1 MGHLFLTNDSRDF
14 CLPLFHIETLFS
26 TMSHHI
32 KHISSKFLR
41 LLFIVIIFQV
51 SLNGQTDSLEQAE
64 EWARSTFDGMSLDER
79 IGQLLWLRAHSDKG
93 PDHVKQV
100 ESFITKHHIG
110 GLTFFQGTPEKQIEL
125 INQFQKLSKIPLM
138 ISMDAE
144 WGLGMRFKKDGF
156 SFPNQL
162 TLGAIQENRLIYD
175 MGVKIAEHLKRVGVH
190 VNFAPVADINNNPKN
205 PVINTRSFGEDRF
218 NVTTKSY
225 MYMKGMQDNG
235 IMACAKHFPGHGD
248 TDMDSHY
255 DLPLINHSIN
265 RIDSLELYPFRVLAD
280 KGVQSMMVAH
290 LAIPAIDDTP
300 NLPTTLSL
308 KAVTQLLKDSMGF
321 NGLIITDGLGMKGV
335 TKHYKV
341 GEVEAKALQA
351 GNDILLLP
359 EDIEA
364 AVTKIKLFLQDGRI
378 KMADFENSVMKA
390 LVAKYQYGLT
400 SFTPIDASNVRED
413 IFSPEAKVLKRKLI
427 EASLTMVRNRKYLI
441 PFQKLDTLSLAS
453 IAVGADR
460 VTDFQMRMTK
470 YANVEHYFLKT
481 GTEKENAQKYLDLL
495 GKKEV
500 VVVSLHDVSSYASKN
515 FGFNDEKIAFI
526 KDLAKRTKVV
536 LTVFGTPYSL
546 KYFDEID
553 WLQCAYQENEDTQ
566 DLAAQALFGAISMK
580 GRLPVTASE
589 RSPFGAGVNTPFLFR
604 LGYEMPE
611 KVGINSF
618 TLNHTIDSLAKD
630 AVKTKSTPGCVVLV
644 AKDGKII
651 FEKAYGY
658 HSYSKKIK
666 TKVEDIFDLAS
677 LTKVLATTLSVMKLD
692 ELEKVMTSKPMSKY
706 LPKLKKT
713 NKADLTVE
721 EMMRHRAGLQT
732 WLKFYLETL
741 DESRSQTKPSSKF
754 YASKYSKDFNITV
767 ADKLYLKKGY
777 QDTIRQRIYDS
788 ELRKNKDYKYS
799 DLGFYLLADMVRQ
812 QSKKPLD
819 QFAKEKFYKPLGL
832 KTATFNPLN
841 YHNINRIPPTEK
853 DDYFRMQEIHGH
865 VHDMGA
871 AMMGGVSGHAGLFA
885 NANDVAVLMQL
896 LINQGYYGGKQYLEP
911 RTIRKYTSRCSGGLR
926 RGIGFDMYQMD
937 KNEVPNMS
945 EKASSRTFG
954 HLGFTGTAA
963 WADPENQIVYV
974 ILANRTYPKMTNK
987 KYGRNNYRPKI
998 QDAIYDSRI
1007 INKIYP

>member
-1 MGHLFLTNDSRDF
+1 MLNFIKQITNRVIF
-14 CLPLFHIETLFS
+14 
-26 TMSHHI
+26 
-32 KHISSKFLR
+32 
-41 LLFIVIIFQV
+41 LLFTLLFFSQV
-51 SLNGQTDSLEQAE
+51 LSAQTDSLRQAE
-64 EWARSTFDGMSLDER
+64 SWAKAVFDSMSIEER

-93 PDHVKQV
+93 PDHIKKV

-125 INQFQKLSKIPLM
+125 INKFQKLSKIPLM

-175 MGVKIAEHLKRVGVH
+175 MGAKIAEHLKRVGVH

-265 RIDSLELYPFRVLAD
+265 RIDSLELYPFKVLSD
-280 KGVQSMMVAH
+280 KGVQSVMVAH

-300 NLPTTLSL
+300 NLPTTLSY
-308 KAVTQLLKDSMGF
+308 KAVTSLLKDSIGF
-321 NGLIITDGLGMKGV
+321 KGLVITDGLGMKGV

-364 AVTKIKLFLQDGRI
+364 AVTQVKLFLEDGRI
-378 KMADFENSVMKA
+378 KKADFEKSVMKA
-390 LVAKYQYGLT
+390 LVAKFQYGLS
-400 SFTPIDASNVRED
+400 SFTPIDVKNVRRD

-427 EASLTMVRNRKYLI
+427 EASLTMVRNRNYLV
-441 PFQKLDTLSLAS
+441 PFQKLDTLSIAS
-453 IAVGADR
+453 IAIGANKI
-460 VTDFQMRMTK
+460 TDFQSRMTK
-470 YANVEHYFLKT
+470 YAKIDHHFLKT
-481 GTEKENAQKYLDLL
+481 GTEKEKTATYLDQL
-495 GKKEV
+495 GKKEL

-515 FGFNDEKIAFI
+515 FGLNEDKIEFI
-526 KDLAKRTKVV
+526 KELAKRTKVV
-536 LTVFGTPYSL
+536 LVVFGTPYSL
-546 KYFDEID
+546 KHFDDLD
-553 WLQCAYQENEDTQ
+553 WVLCAYQENEDTE
-566 DLAAQALFGAISMK
+566 DLAAQALFGAVGMK
-580 GRLPVTASE
+580 GRLPVTASD
-589 RSPFGAGVNTPFLFR
+589 RSPFGGGVNTPFLFR
-604 LGYEMPE
+604 LGYEPAE
-611 KVGINSF
+611 KVGINGYQ
-618 TLNHTIDSLAKD
+618 LNATIDSLAND
-630 AVKTKSTPGCVVLV
+630 AIKTKSTPGCVVLV

-651 FEKAYGY
+651 LEKAYGH
-658 HSYSKKIK
+658 HSYAKKIE
-666 TKVEDIFDLAS
+666 TKVEDIYDLAS

-692 ELEKVMTSKPMSKY
+692 ELEKVMLSKPISKY
-706 LPKLKKT
+706 LTKLKKT
-713 NKADLTVE
+713 NKSDMTVE
-721 EMMRHRAGLQT
+721 EIMRHRAGLQG
-732 WLKFYLETL
+732 WLKFYLDTI
-741 DESRSQTKPSSKF
+741 DESKSPIKPSSKF
-754 YASKYSKDFNITV
+754 YSSKATAGFSIPVTE
-767 ADKLYLKKGY
+767 KLFLKNGY

-788 ELRKNKDYKYS
+788 DLRKNKDYKYS
-799 DLGFYLLADMVRQ
+799 DLGFYLLADLVKK
-812 QSKKPLD
+812 QSKKSLD
-819 QFAKEKFYKPLGL
+819 QFAKEKFYEPLGL
-832 KTATFNPLN
+832 KTATFNPSN
-841 YHNINRIPPTEK
+841 VHNINRIPPTEK
-853 DDYFRMQEIHGH
+853 DDYYRMQKVHAH

-896 LINQGYYGGKQYLEP
+896 LINQGYYGGKQYLNP
-911 RTIRKYTSRCSGGLR
+911 RTIQKYTTRCTDCLR
-926 RGIGFDMYQMD
+926 RGIGFDMYQTEKD
-937 KNEVPNMS
+937 KVPNMS
-945 EKASSRTFG
+945 EKASTRTFG

-963 WADPENQIVYV
+963 WADPESQIVYV
-974 ILANRTYPKMTNK
+974 ILSNRTYPKMDNNRF
-987 KYGRNNYRPKI
+987 GNNNYRPKI

-1007 INKIYP
+1007 LNKSNP